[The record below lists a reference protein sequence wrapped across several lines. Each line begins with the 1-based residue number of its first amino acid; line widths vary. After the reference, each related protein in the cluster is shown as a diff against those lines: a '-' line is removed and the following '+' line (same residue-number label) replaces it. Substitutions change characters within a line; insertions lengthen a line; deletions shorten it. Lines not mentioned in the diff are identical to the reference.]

1 MVQSGPMTQR
11 FTVSTVKPWRLT
23 SGSRASRSFDVLAF
37 GSAMYVKRTRRGSMQ
52 LLCELSDPIE
62 PRDELVFAPD
72 FDARMMC

>member
-1 MVQSGPMTQR
+1 MEREQNRGVPR
-11 FTVSTVKPWRLT
+11 RLT
-23 SGSRASRSFDVLAF
+23 PKSVL
-37 GSAMYVKRTRRGSMQ
+37 GGKRTRRSSMQ